1 MENHESINISME
13 LINNLIFE
21 SIRHVRD
28 QKRAD
33 IPTTIKYIY
42 KNEENK
48 TINESTI
55 ADRITYLTNT
65 NVLENK
71 RSNNKDSYHL
81 KDNTKD
87 IETPYEFEVKTTPLL
102 LIIQILHFKT
112 MIMSTVFLRSK
123 FVI

>member
-1 MENHESINISME
+1 ME

-21 SIRHVRD
+21 SIRHVQD

-33 IPTTIKYIY
+33 IPIIIKYRY

-87 IETPYEFEVKTTPLL
+87 IETPYEFEVKTTLLL